1 MLVFSPNELTIC
13 RVGGWEFL
21 MMKRREFI
29 TLLGGAAA
37 WPLAARGQ
45 QLVPV
50 IGILAAPAPS
60 PPYAENVSAIR
71 RGLNEAGF
79 VEGRN
84 VAIEFR
90 WAEGQLDRLPA
101 LAADLVKRQ
110 VAVIITMGGPA
121 PLAAAKNATSTIPIV
136 FHMGADPV
144 RLGFVKSFN
153 RPGGNVTGI
162 SLLQVAMAA
171 KRLEVLRELVPAA
184 KIIGLLA
191 NPTNPNVETVV
202 PDLHDAAGVLG
213 LQLVLGYASGE
224 RDIDVVF
231 ESFVRGR
238 VQALLVDADAVLLTR
253 LQQITGLA
261 ARHSIPAMYVS
272 RLYVEGGGLMSYGAN
287 IADAYREAGGYA
299 GKILKGAHPADLPV
313 TQPTKFELVINLKT
327 AKSLGLTVPQTLLVA
342 ADEVIE

>member
-1 MLVFSPNELTIC
+1 M
-13 RVGGWEFL
+13 R
-21 MMKRREFI
+21 RREFI

-37 WPLAARGQ
+37 AWPLAARAQ
-45 QLVPV
+45 QAAMPV
-50 IGILAAPAPS
+50 VGILAAPA

-110 VAVIITMGGPA
+110 VAVIIAVGGAA

-184 KIIGLLA
+184 KIIGLLT
-191 NPTNPNVETVV
+191 NPANPNVEIVV
-202 PDLHDAAGVLG
+202 PDLHDTAGALG
-213 LQLVLGYASGE
+213 LHLVVGYASSQS
-224 RDIDVVF
+224 DVDVAF
-231 ESFVRGR
+231 ESFARGR
-238 VQALLVDADAVLLTR
+238 VQAVLVDADAVFLSR
-253 LQQITGLA
+253 RQQITALA
-261 ARHSIPAMYVS
+261 ARHSVPTMYVS
-272 RLYVEGGGLMSYGAN
+272 RLYVEGGGLMSYGAD
-287 IADAYREAGGYA
+287 IADAYREAGVYA
-299 GKILKGAHPADLPV
+299 GRILKGAHP
-313 TQPTKFELVINLKT
+313 
-327 AKSLGLTVPQTLLVA
+327 G
-342 ADEVIE
+342 

>member
-1 MLVFSPNELTIC
+1 V
-13 RVGGWEFL
+13 R
-21 MMKRREFI
+21 RREFI
-29 TLLGGAAA
+29 SLLGGVAAT
-37 WPLAARGQ
+37 WPVAVRAQ
-45 QLVPV
+45 QPMPV
-50 IGILAAPAPS
+50 IGILAAPA

-110 VAVIITMGGPA
+110 VAVIVTVGGPA
-121 PLAAAKNATSTIPIV
+121 PLAAAKNATSTIPVV

-162 SLLQVAMAA
+162 SLLQVAMGA
-171 KRLEVLRELVPAA
+171 KRLEVLREFVPAA
-184 KIIGLLA
+184 KIIGLLT
-191 NPTNPNVETVV
+191 NPANPNVDTVV
-202 PDLHDAAGVLG
+202 PDLHDTAGALG
-213 LQLVLGYASGE
+213 LHLVVGYASSQS
-224 RDIDVVF
+224 DVDVAF
-231 ESFVRGR
+231 ESFAGGR
-238 VQALLVDADAVLLTR
+238 VQALLVDADAVFFSR
-253 LQQITGLA
+253 RQQIIALA
-261 ARHSIPAMYVS
+261 ARHAVPAMYVS
-272 RLYVEGGGLMSYGAN
+272 RLYVEGGGLVSYGAD
-287 IADAYREAGGYA
+287 IADAYRDVGAYA

-327 AKSLGLTVPQTLLVA
+327 AKALGLEVPRCSPA
-342 ADEVIE
+342 PMR